1 MTDAV
6 TAVGPEWGGV
16 RLTFQ
21 EHVATLA
28 VERPSKLN
36 ALTPEMLEQLS
47 YLLGDVANSDAR
59 LLIVRGAPGKAF
71 CVGADINRFA
81 GLSPAEMW
89 RAWTARGHRA
99 FDALARLH
107 QPTLAVLH
115 GHAFGGGLELALACD
130 FRVAAEHVK
139 LGLPEVGLGTV
150 PGWGGTERLTE
161 LVGRARAKE
170 VVMARRE
177 LDAATA
183 LAWGVVTRVA
193 PEPDLEA
200 AVDDLAD
207 SLLAGAPLAIEL
219 AKQLIDAAAEGA
231 SSAVLEPLAAGI
243 TAATAD
249 LSEGIGAF
257 RDRRPAAFN
266 GA

>member
-6 TAVGPEWGGV
+6 AAVGPEWGRV
-16 RLTFQ
+16 RLTFR
-21 EHVATLA
+21 EHVATLT
-28 VERPSKLN
+28 VERPAKLN

-59 LLIVRGAPGKAF
+59 LLIVRGAAGNAF
-71 CVGADINRFA
+71 CVGADLNRFA

-89 RAWTARGHRA
+89 RSWTARGHRA
-99 FDALARLH
+99 FEALARLH
-107 QPTLAVLH
+107 QPTIAVLH

-130 FRVAAEHVK
+130 FRVAAEHVT

-170 VVMARRE
+170 VVMARRQ

-193 PEPDLEA
+193 PEPDLEGA
-200 AVDDLAD
+200 MDDLVD

-231 SSAVLEPLAAGI
+231 SSAVLEPLAAGL
-243 TAATAD
+243 TAASAD
-249 LSEGIGAF
+249 LSEGILAF
-257 RDRRPAAFN
+257 RERRPAAFN
-266 GA
+266 GG